1 MTQAA
6 PVSAH
11 VARATSQVQPYWR
24 VTRRAAS
31 THQARLPRGV
41 RLVLDQEDDE
51 EGLVQRVA
59 RGPRRV
65 AAPLEEGHHGVL
77 LLRPGAGPALGADDR
92 PVLLDEHPPAL
103 AVGVQPPALAH
114 AAARMCEAH
123 DQGADIHVR
132 GSRRSWVACEPD
144 AAELARDDD
153 AELEPHLV
161 RQLGELGDALSQP
174 LQHLQP
180 PHARARMRP
189 QGRGLRPVVAC
200 AARLT
205 SAGRT
210 RRTLARAVHFLHSS
224 GGSSAPKATAM
235 LAASRG
241 SSVSVSR
248 ANAARPLAAS
258 LTRSRCVPRDER
270 GVGAGSE
277 RGWQCLR
284 QKMWGRRAAA
294 GLEPRSR
301 LPVREL
307 AELRAPAEGP
317 GALGVE
323 HADVPVAQNRP
334 QRPLDGNH
342 GAPRRPA
349 RGRAGKNWLDRGTAV
364 HSARGRS
371 RGRSRIDPE
380 VTNVTKQLHS
390 LDAAVRDPHGRG
402 LREILRQ
409 PQHARVQH
417 LRCVHGTTRF

>member
-1 MTQAA
+1 
-6 PVSAH
+6 
-11 VARATSQVQPYWR
+11 
-24 VTRRAAS
+24 
-31 THQARLPRGV
+31 
-41 RLVLDQEDDE
+41 
-51 EGLVQRVA
+51 
-59 RGPRRV
+59 
-65 AAPLEEGHHGVL
+65 
-77 LLRPGAGPALGADDR
+77 
-92 PVLLDEHPPAL
+92 
-103 AVGVQPPALAH
+103 
-114 AAARMCEAH
+114 MCEAH

-307 AELRAPAEGP
+307 AELRAPPKDREPSASNMRTSRLP
-317 GALGVE
+317 RTAPSALSTATMAPRGAL
-323 HADVPVAQNRP
+323 
-334 QRPLDGNH
+334 
-342 GAPRRPA
+342 
-349 RGRAGKNWLDRGTAV
+349 RAGER
-364 HSARGRS
+364 ARTGWTGEPPSTR
-371 RGRSRIDPE
+371 RAG
-380 VTNVTKQLHS
+380 
-390 LDAAVRDPHGRG
+390 
-402 LREILRQ
+402 
-409 PQHARVQH
+409 ARAGA
-417 LRCVHGTTRF
+417 RASTRR